1 MPSTDP
7 SPSPA
12 APARAAA
19 ARTLH
24 WRRSCGL
31 TLALLLAW
39 AVVGFGVT
47 WFARDLDADFFGWPF
62 SFWVAAQGG
71 LLVFVGLL
79 VLYAHGMARIDRRL
93 VAAGGGA
100 ADDAHDD
107 DFMDAATAPAVPTR
121 RRAAER

>member
-71 LLVFVGLL
+71 LIVFVG
-79 VLYAHGMARIDRRL
+79 VLAVYAHGMARIDRRF
-93 VAAGGGA
+93 AAAGGA
-100 ADDAHDD
+100 ADDAHAD
-107 DFMDAATAPAVPTR
+107 DFSDPAPAPAAPVR
-121 RRAAER
+121 RRPARR